1 MTNLLR
7 SQQEQ
12 EQAPHT
18 IAGTVRDDSPVGLM
32 VAPATRR
39 DALCALL
46 LAHGWE
52 LVPGGT
58 ALASR
63 SYATAVGPKVGQV
76 YLSRSAEGDANETLS
91 GHYYSEGRNVMPSV
105 LIPKAADAAT
115 LERLVAQFAREADA
129 AVAGS
134 YAARLLR

>member
-1 MTNLLR
+1 MTNLLPL
-7 SQQEQ
+7 QQER
-12 EQAPHT
+12 EQASHN
-18 IAGTVRDDSPVGLM
+18 IAGTVRDDSPVALM

-39 DALCALL
+39 GALCALL

-52 LVPGGT
+52 LVAGGT
-58 ALASR
+58 ALATK
-63 SYATAVGPKVGQV
+63 SYATAVGPKEGQV
-76 YLSRSAEGDANETLS
+76 YLSRSAADDPNQTLS
-91 GHYYSEGRNVMPSV
+91 GHYYSEGRNVMPGT

-129 AVAGS
+129 AVADS